1 MRLKVHRGED
11 GQTSFIQLKPFAKI
25 HIMGVCGTAMSALAG
40 LLKQKGYDVC
50 GSDRAFYPPASK
62 ELERLKIP
70 VLKGYKAEHIHSGL
84 DLVIVGNVISK
95 NMPSA
100 TKLLQSGLPYIHLP
114 QALKAFVIGGKNTI
128 MVCGTHG
135 KTSIACLCS
144 WLLQTCGL
152 SPGFTIGGVAE
163 NFNAGFC
170 LSDSSWFVLEGD
182 EYDTAFFEKTP
193 KFIHYPA
200 TYTLLNNI
208 EFDHADIYKDIGEV
222 EKAFRLLVEK
232 KSPPDSCLIAGVDSP
247 LVEKLIPHFGGKT
260 VLTYGVKKGDWRL
273 TRRTALPQ
281 GQGQLLQIQNP
292 DGSKVEIQSPLYGE
306 HNGLNMLS
314 VWVLSRVLNLS
325 VQKTLLAFKKFKGAR
340 RRFQILGT
348 FSGIT
353 LVEDFAHHPTAVSA
367 VLKSARE
374 MYPHRRI
381 LTLFEPG
388 SNTSRRNVFQ
398 KEYQKALSLSDRVFC
413 LSVEDSSLKPK
424 ERFSAEKLVFTLNKT
439 EKKAFCAG
447 NVQDMTKLVK
457 KSARKGDLILIMSN
471 GDFGGIYL
479 LLQQAFS
486 KV

>member
-11 GQTSFIQLKPFAKI
+11 GKTSFIQLKPFAKI

-40 LLKQKGYDVC
+40 LLKEKGYDVC
-50 GSDRAFYPPASK
+50 GSDRAFYPPASE
-62 ELERLKIP
+62 ELKRLKIP
-70 VLKGYKAEHIHSGL
+70 VFKGYKEEHIHSGL
-84 DLVIVGNVISK
+84 DLVIVGNVVSK

-100 TKLLQSGLPYIHLP
+100 SMLLRSRLPYIHLP
-114 QALKAFVIGGKNTI
+114 EALKAFIIGKKNTI

-135 KTSIACLCS
+135 KTSIACLAS
-144 WLLQTCGL
+144 WLLQKCAL
-152 SPGFTIGGVAE
+152 SPGFIIGGIAE
-163 NFNAGFC
+163 NFKAGFRH
-170 LSDSSWFVLEGD
+170 SNSPWFVLEGD

-200 TYTLLNNI
+200 THTLLSNI

-222 EKAFRLLVEK
+222 EKAFRFLVEK
-232 KSPPDSCLIAGVDSP
+232 KSPPDSCLIAGMDSP
-247 LVEKLIPHFGGKT
+247 LVEKLIPRAGKK

-273 TRRTALPQ
+273 TGRKALSQ
-281 GQGQLLQIQNP
+281 GRGQLLQIKNP

-306 HNGLNMLS
+306 HNGLNALS
-314 VWVLSRVLNLS
+314 VWALSRVLKLP
-325 VQKTLLAFKKFKGAR
+325 VEKTLSAFTSFKGAR
-340 RRFQILGT
+340 RRFQVLGT

-381 LTLFEPG
+381 LTLFEPR

-398 KEYQKALSLSDRVFC
+398 KEYQKALSLSDKVFC
-413 LSVEDSSLKPK
+413 MSVNDSSLKPS
-424 ERFSAEKLVFTLNKT
+424 ERFSSEKLADVLNK
-439 EKKAFCAG
+439 EGKKAFCAE
-447 NVQDMTKLVK
+447 NAQSMTKLVK

-471 GDFGGIYL
+471 GDFGGIYS

-486 KV
+486 KA